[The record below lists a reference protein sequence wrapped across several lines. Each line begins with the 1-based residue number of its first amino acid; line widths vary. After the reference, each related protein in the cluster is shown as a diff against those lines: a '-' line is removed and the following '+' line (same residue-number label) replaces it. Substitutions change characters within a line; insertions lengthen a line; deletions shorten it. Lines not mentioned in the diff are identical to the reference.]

1 MAAATRTGLASGRAY
16 SSILVC
22 VFSWLQYL
30 VRPWPLM
37 LHAVVSGGRLV
48 WRAFCRFNDHKGPD
62 LAAAISYYTLL
73 TLIPLLIFT
82 ISLGSL
88 AVGSFDAAYGGA
100 TLFFRGILEHLSPAA
115 QENLRLFVQRALR
128 LQLPGI
134 VLLAWTS
141 KRAFGALAS
150 ALETIFGAP
159 SRGFARGNLFA
170 LGMVFVTGAALL
182 ATIALTTALA
192 TVEGLILR
200 CAPISA
206 GVFQGLVAVFLTRAL
221 PLLITLSFFFYLYR
235 VVPRRVTT
243 TRYALA
249 GALLGTG
256 LWELARQAFT
266 LYLRNVARYAGLYG
280 TLEAIIV
287 LALWLELSAS
297 IILFCGEIVALLI
310 ESRVAPSEA
319 ASSGS

>member
-1 MAAATRTGLASGRAY
+1 
-16 SSILVC
+16 V
-22 VFSWLQYL
+22 
-30 VRPWPLM
+30 
-37 LHAVVSGGRLV
+37 GRLA

-88 AVGSFDAAYGGA
+88 VMGSFEAAYHGA
-100 TLFFRGILEHLSPAA
+100 TVFFRGILEHLSPSA
-115 QENLRLFVQRALR
+115 QENLRFFVHHALR

-150 ALETIFGAP
+150 ALETVFGAK

-170 LGMVFVTGAALL
+170 FGMVFVTGAALL

-192 TVEGLILR
+192 TIEGLLLR
-200 CAPISA
+200 YAPISA
-206 GVFQGLVAVFLTRAL
+206 GVFQGLVAFFLTRIL

-243 TRYALA
+243 TRHALV

-256 LWELARQAFT
+256 LWELARQGFT

-310 ESRVAPSEA
+310 ESRPSAGTGVAN
-319 ASSGS
+319 GT